1 MASEY
6 VLLPIDQI
14 TVELPRKRER
24 SDFSELQQSV
34 QRSGLLNPITV
45 RADDSGWIL
54 VCGYHRLLSCKSLG
68 WSAIPALVKDY
79 DPLDAELAE
88 IDENLQHHS
97 LTILEQGEHLVRRSE
112 ILRQMGL
119 RAERGNN
126 QHTEVGPANVAGPP
140 MTTKA
145 IAEQVGLGERTA
157 RMRVE
162 IVMRLP
168 REIRDAIRSTGVAN
182 SQTDLLTLGRL
193 DTEEQERVAE
203 AIHEGKARSVSEA
216 RRKLN
221 GNGPDEPDDED
232 ENFDPAALDV
242 SDHLR
247 MIACTVTFRYQAPNP
262 TARRRLIGGEERF
275 YPRESEWREPSF
287 ILQCAPTEEAV
298 DDLLRR
304 LTHQSRVAMGEALA
318 AVRALGGD
326 DG

>member
-14 TVELPRKRER
+14 QVLPRKREQ
-24 SDFSELQQSV
+24 SDFSELRESI
-34 QRSGLLNPITV
+34 QRSGLINPITV
-45 RADDSGWIL
+45 RADETGWVL
-54 VCGYHRLLSCKSLG
+54 VAGKHRLLSCQSLG

-140 MTTKA
+140 TTTRD
-145 IAEQVGLGERTA
+145 IAEQAGMGERTA

-162 IVMRLP
+162 IVMRLTQ
-168 REIRDAIRSTGVAN
+168 EIRDAIRSTGVAN

-193 DTEEQERVAE
+193 DTDEQERVAE

-221 GNGPDEPDDED
+221 GHGPDDDD
-232 ENFDPAALDV
+232 DDDAAFDVTALDV

-262 TARRRLIGGEERF
+262 TARRRFIGGEERM

-287 ILQCAPTEEAV
+287 MLQCAPTDEAV
-298 DDLLRR
+298 EDLQRR
-304 LTHQSRVAMGEALA
+304 LALQTQAALREALT

>member
-14 TVELPRKRER
+14 QVPPRKREQ
-24 SDFSELQQSV
+24 SDFSELRESI

-45 RADDSGWIL
+45 RADETGWVL
-54 VCGYHRLLSCKSLG
+54 VAGKHRLLSCQSLG

-140 MTTKA
+140 TTTRD
-145 IAEQVGLGERTA
+145 IAEQAGMGERTA

-168 REIRDAIRSTGVAN
+168 VEIRDAIRSTGVAN

-193 DTEEQERVAE
+193 DTDEQERVAE

-221 GNGPDEPDDED
+221 GHGPDEDDD
-232 ENFDPAALDV
+232 DDAAFDAAALDV

-247 MIACTVTFRYQAPNP
+247 MIACTVIFRYQACNP
-262 TARRRLIGGEERF
+262 TARRRFIGGEERL
-275 YPRESEWREPSF
+275 YPRECEWREPSF
-287 ILQCAPTEEAV
+287 MLQCAPTDEAV
-298 DDLLRR
+298 EDLQRR
-304 LTHQSRVAMGEALA
+304 LAVQTQAALREALT

-326 DG
+326 DD